1 MVTAAMTIRPRFAP
15 LVMLLALGFP
25 ALQGC
30 AGPGVVAGGA
40 ATVGVTVAQER
51 SPGAALD
58 DTIITAAVGHY
69 LFQKDIEL
77 FRAVSVEVVEGRV
90 LLLGGVKDPEDRVEA
105 VRLAWQ
111 AEGVKEV
118 INEIQVT
125 DRGGLVDYAR
135 DTWISAQ
142 LTTKLLLDKAIK
154 AINYNVETV
163 NGVVYMIGIAQDQ
176 AELERATNHAR
187 TIKHVRKV
195 ISHVRLKDAAAS

>member
-1 MVTAAMTIRPRFAP
+1 MTFRPRFVP
-15 LVMLLALGFP
+15 LVMLLALGSP

-30 AGPGVVAGGA
+30 TAPGVIAGTA
-40 ATVGVTVAQER
+40 ATVGVPATQER
-51 SPGAALD
+51 SIGAAVD
-58 DTIITAAVGHY
+58 DTIITAVVGHP

-77 FRAVSVEVVEGRV
+77 FRAVNVEVVEGRV
-90 LLLGGVKDPEDRVEA
+90 LLLGSVNDPEDRVEA

-125 DRGGLVDYAR
+125 DRGGIVDFAR

-142 LTTKLLLDKAIK
+142 LKTKLLLDREIK

-176 AELERATNHAR
+176 AELERVTNHAR

>member
-1 MVTAAMTIRPRFAP
+1 MTFRPRFAP
-15 LVMLLALGFP
+15 LVVLLALGSP

-30 AGPGVVAGGA
+30 TGPGVVAGSA
-40 ATVGVTVAQER
+40 ATVGVTATQER
-51 SPGAALD
+51 SIGAAAD
-58 DTIITAAVGHY
+58 DAIITLAVGHY
-69 LFQKDIEL
+69 LLQKDIDL
-77 FRAVSVEVVEGRV
+77 FGAVNVEVVEGRV
-90 LLLGGVKDPEDRVEA
+90 LLLGSVNDPEDRVEA

-125 DRGGLVDYAR
+125 DRGGIVDFAR

-142 LTTKLLLDKAIK
+142 LKTKLLLDREIK

-176 AELERATNHAR
+176 AELERVTNHAR